1 MPTPR
6 FSGGSPV
13 TSSSPKKILP
23 SVGFSRPQIRFR
35 AVLLPQPE
43 GPKSPISLPSGISKS
58 KSFTAMTSSRFFLP
72 RTGPRAGNFL
82 VRCCN
87 TIFMCIF
94 PFLIYMIQG
103 SKGLSPHELAHRW
116 AKKLGTRPDMS
127 IKVGCQSHDMRILG
141 RIVRARSA
149 EQSVGSM
156 IIKSH
161 RSPSNHWIYD
171 PGRDIRSFRRCRIP
185 AGFL

>member
-94 PFLIYMIQG
+94 PFLINE
-103 SKGLSPHELAHRW
+103 S
-116 AKKLGTRPDMS
+116 
-127 IKVGCQSHDMRILG
+127 
-141 RIVRARSA
+141 
-149 EQSVGSM
+149 
-156 IIKSH
+156 KSH
-161 RSPSNHWIYD
+161 RSPSKSQMIFRFHRNLSNRWIYD
-171 PGRDIRSFRRCRIP
+171 PGRGIRSSRRCRIP
-185 AGFL
+185 ADFQ

>member
-23 SVGFSRPQIRFR
+23 SVGFSRPQIRFS

-94 PFLIYMIQG
+94 PFYIYDTRV
-103 SKGLSPHELAHRW
+103 KRFKPHELAHRC

-156 IIKSH
+156 IIKFH
-161 RSPSNHWIYD
+161 RNLSKSYSD
-171 PGRDIRSFRRCRIP
+171 
-185 AGFL
+185 L